1 MRKFQFFVSTV
12 ALAAMLLSA
21 CGGTIPTPAVM
32 MDKPTEAMMDKAT
45 ATPEAMM
52 SNDTAT
58 PDAMMKATAT
68 PDAMMKATATPDA
81 MMNETATP
89 SAMMDTTTPE
99 AMMDATTPGAMMN
112 DAAWFGAT
120 FTDASSGK
128 TFSIDDYKGKVVLV
142 ETMAVWCTTCKQQ
155 QDNIKAFHT
164 QLGMQS
170 DLVTVSLDIDPNEN
184 LDTLKA
190 YVNKTGFDWMYAV
203 SPADVSRE
211 IAKLYGDQFL
221 NPPSTPMLIIDRKGV
236 AHPLPFG
243 VKSADDLSKAVDQY
257 LKDGM

>member
-1 MRKFQFFVSTV
+1 MRKIQFLTG
-12 ALAAMLLSA
+12 LAILMSVVLSA
-21 CGGTIPTPAVM
+21 CGAAAPTPAAM
-32 MDKPTEAMMDKAT
+32 MAKPTDAMMDNST

-52 SNDTAT
+52 GNETSTPNAMMNAAAT
-58 PDAMMKATAT
+58 PV
-68 PDAMMKATATPDA
+68 A

-89 SAMMDTTTPE
+89 E
-99 AMMDATTPGAMMN
+99 AMMGAATAEPMMGATTPGAMM
-112 DAAWFGAT
+112 DAAAWFGAT
-120 FTDASSGK
+120 FTDASTGK
-128 TFSIDDYKGKVVLV
+128 TFNINDYKGKVVLV

-164 QLGMQS
+164 QLGMQN

-184 LDTLKA
+184 LDTLKT
-190 YVNKTGFDWMYAV
+190 YVGKTGFDWMYAV

-221 NPPSTPMLIIDRKGV
+221 NPPSTPMLVIDRKGV

-243 VKSADDLSKAVDQY
+243 IKSADDLSKVVDMY
-257 LKDGM
+257 LK